1 LYLDHYGLK
10 NFPFQLTPD
19 HRFFFDS
26 RPHRKAMAYL
36 TYGLSKG
43 EGFIVVT
50 GEVGSGKTTLMNY
63 LLTTLSG
70 QNIVIAKVVNTQV
83 EADDLLR
90 LTAASFAIDHGKMNK
105 GLLLRA
111 LEATLTRHA
120 SAGRRG
126 LLIVDEAQGL
136 AHGALEELRM
146 LSNLQVGNR
155 SILQICL
162 LGQPEFRNTIVQ
174 PELEQLRQRVVA
186 SYHLG
191 SMDADDTRSYIQ
203 HRLLQAGW
211 RGNPHFSDDA
221 AAAIHQHTQGIPRK
235 INFLCDRLLLY
246 GYLEDHDRFG
256 AREVES
262 VVREM
267 AEETVGV
274 RETAAP
280 VSGSADRARQNER
293 QNGLPDGPLNGT
305 VVSKRELSALMERL
319 NSLKA
324 LLSAALLSPAPQA
337 PVPQAPISQAPISQ
351 APAPQ
356 APDQGRPAIPH
367 QEKPGREEVD
377 GAPGSVASLEQ
388 RLRQGI
394 PSG

>member
-1 LYLDHYGLK
+1 MYLEHYDLK
-10 NFPFQLTPD
+10 AFPFQLTPD

-26 RPHRKAMAYL
+26 RPHRKAMAYM

-70 QNIVIAKVVNTQV
+70 QNIVTAKVVNTQV
-83 EADDLLR
+83 QADDLLR
-90 LTAASFAIDHGKMNK
+90 LTALAFGVERGDMNK

-111 LEATLTRHA
+111 LEATLARHA

-136 AHGALEELRM
+136 NHAALEELRM
-146 LSNLQVGNR
+146 LSNLQVGSR

-162 LGQPEFRNTIVQ
+162 LGQPEFRKTIVR
-174 PELEQLRQRVVA
+174 PDLDQLRQRVIA

-191 SMDADDTRSYIQ
+191 SMDADDTKSYIQ

-211 RGNPHFSDDA
+211 RGNPHFADDA
-221 AAAIHQHTQGIPRK
+221 TAAIHEHTGGIPRK

-246 GYLEDHDRFG
+246 GYLENDDRFC
-256 AREVES
+256 AQDVETI
-262 VVREM
+262 VREM

-274 RETAAP
+274 RWGSETA
-280 VSGSADRARQNER
+280 GESADAA
-293 QNGLPDGPLNGT
+293 PLNGRP
-305 VVSKRELSALMERL
+305 VSKREFNALMERL
-319 NSLKA
+319 NSLEA
-324 LLSAALLSPAPQA
+324 LLSSALHSPASHSLASHSPDEANTAAL
-337 PVPQAPISQAPISQ
+337 
-351 APAPQ
+351 
-356 APDQGRPAIPH
+356 H
-367 QEKPGREEVD
+367 QERPSPEEVD
-377 GAPGSVASLEQ
+377 GAVGRVASLEK
-388 RLRQGI
+388 RLRQGT
-394 PSG
+394 PSGS

>member
-1 LYLDHYGLK
+1 MYLDHYGLK

-26 RPHRKAMAYL
+26 RPHRKAMAYM

-63 LLTTLSG
+63 LLTTLNG

-83 EADDLLR
+83 QADDLLR
-90 LTAASFAIDHGKMNK
+90 LTAASFGIDCRDMNK

-111 LEATLTRHA
+111 LEAMLSRHA

-136 AHGALEELRM
+136 GHAPLEELRM

-162 LGQPEFRNTIVQ
+162 LGQPEFRKTIGA

-191 SMDADDTRSYIQ
+191 AMDVDDTKSYIQ

-211 RGNPHFSDDA
+211 RGNPSFSDEA

-246 GYLEDHDRFG
+246 GYLEDKDRFG
-256 AREVES
+256 ADEVES
-262 VVREM
+262 IIREM
-267 AEETVGV
+267 DEEAIGV
-274 RETAAP
+274 RWTSAGETADM
-280 VSGSADRARQNER
+280 ADEKNC
-293 QNGLPDGPLNGT
+293 QNGRQQARL
-305 VVSKRELSALMERL
+305 VSKRELQALMERL
-319 NSLKA
+319 NSLEA
-324 LLSAALLSPAPQA
+324 LLNAASFAPSRHPMAAQA
-337 PVPQAPISQAPISQ
+337 AGEEPVL
-351 APAPQ
+351 
-356 APDQGRPAIPH
+356 GPH
-367 QEKPGREEVD
+367 QDTAATDDFEGVPGHRAN
-377 GAPGSVASLEQ
+377 GQQ
-388 RLRQGI
+388 RLRQGTS
-394 PSG
+394 SG

>member
-1 LYLDHYGLK
+1 MYLDHYGLK

-90 LTAASFAIDHGKMNK
+90 LTAASFGIDRSDMNK

-120 SAGRRG
+120 DAGRRG

-136 AHGALEELRM
+136 GHAALEELRM
-146 LSNLQVGNR
+146 LSNLQVGSR

-191 SMDADDTRSYIQ
+191 SMDADDTGSYIQ
-203 HRLLQAGW
+203 HRVLQAGW

-246 GYLEDHDRFG
+246 GYLENNDRFC
-256 AREVES
+256 ARDVES

-274 RETAAP
+274 RAPSAPMGEGADAAP
-280 VSGSADRARQNER
+280 LTAPAPRR
-293 QNGLPDGPLNGT
+293 L
-305 VVSKRELSALMERL
+305 VSKREFSALMERL
-319 NSLKA
+319 DSLKA
-324 LLSAALLSPAPQA
+324 LLSRASHSPAPH
-337 PVPQAPISQAPISQ
+337 S
-351 APAPQ
+351 
-356 APDQGRPAIPH
+356 PDKNGTAAPH
-367 QEKPGREEVD
+367 QERPRSEEGD
-377 GAPGSVASLEQ
+377 DAPRRVASLEQ
-388 RLRQGI
+388 RLRQGT